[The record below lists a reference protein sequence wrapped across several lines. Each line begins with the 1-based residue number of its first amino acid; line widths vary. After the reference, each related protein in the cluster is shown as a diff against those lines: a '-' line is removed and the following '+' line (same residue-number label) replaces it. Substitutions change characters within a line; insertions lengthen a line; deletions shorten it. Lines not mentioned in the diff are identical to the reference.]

1 MVDKGPL
8 LTSAI
13 IFYLS
18 IGAAIFQVL
27 EEPNWKLARDKY
39 GHEKE
44 KILRAFPCLTA
55 HDLDKIL
62 KVWAADVSFCCCF
75 FVAVCHSFSH
85 KLSFELTLIAA
96 TAAAAAAAT
105 VVSDASNHGVTI
117 TGRKTFNNW
126 NWPNAVIFAATVIT
140 TIGYGNIAPKT
151 SKGRVFCIFYGL
163 FGVPLCLTWI
173 SELGK
178 FFGGRAKHL
187 GQYLTKK
194 GLSLRKAQFA
204 CTAIFVLWGVLIH
217 LVLPPFVFMSQEG
230 WTYVEGLYFSFVTL
244 TTIGFGDLVA
254 GVDPNTDYPTL
265 YRYFVEV
272 WIYLGLAWLSL
283 FFNWKVRMV
292 VEAHKALKKRRKR
305 RKLSLDEL
313 RHYKEANKASLQLPP
328 TPNDVNIF
336 SFLSK
341 KQEGYNDL
349 IKQIGTKKDGSGGCS
364 PTGGGVKISKDMSRS
379 KSCNDTTSYNN
390 GHTILSLDQSPRQKR
405 RYSFSDRVTVA
416 FSKSKSYLL
425 GSDSGL
431 LLTDDLAEGEAEAEQ
446 DRMYGN
452 QLDKDGDLEHGGML
466 GGGGSGSGT
475 NGRRRWESKEY
486 QPLTFQNANI
496 TFIDEENL
504 LNTNLEGEE
513 EEEGE
518 EEDDD
523 DAEDYEEDEADDAK
537 AKLSVT
543 TCDENVCESETDS
556 KEEQGSE
563 LEGSVF
569 TSDGSEH
576 SRSYEELVE
585 EYAKEDNTDC

>member
-8 LTSAI
+8 LTSAV

-27 EEPNWKLARDKY
+27 EEPNWKLAAQQYREQKD
-39 GHEKE
+39 
-44 KILRAFPCLTA
+44 KILEDYPCLTKD
-55 HDLDKIL
+55 DLDRIL
-62 KVWAADVSFCCCF
+62 EA
-75 FVAVCHSFSH
+75 
-85 KLSFELTLIAA
+85 
-96 TAAAAAAAT
+96 
-105 VVSDASNHGVTI
+105 VSDAAGHGVTI
-117 TGRKTFNNW
+117 TGSKTFNNW

-151 SKGRVFCIFYGL
+151 PAGRVFCIFYGL

-194 GLSLRKAQFA
+194 GFSLRKAQFT
-204 CTAIFVLWGVLIH
+204 CTAIFLLWGVLVH

-230 WTYVEGLYFSFVTL
+230 WTYIEGLYFSFVTL

-254 GVDPNTDYPTL
+254 GVEPNKEYPTL

-292 VEAHKALKKRRKR
+292 IEAHKALKKRRKL

-313 RHYKEANKASLQLPP
+313 RQYKESHKASPRLPP

-349 IKQIGTKKDGSGGCS
+349 IKQIGSKKDARITSN
-364 PTGGGVKISKDMSRS
+364 TAAKSKDYSRS
-379 KSCNDTTSYNN
+379 KSCNDAATLNT
-390 GHTILSLDQSPRQKR
+390 HTILSLDRSPRQKR

-416 FSKSKSYLL
+416 FSKSKNYLL
-425 GSDSGL
+425 GSDNGL
-431 LLTDDLAEGEAEAEQ
+431 LLTEDHVEGDLELNQ
-446 DRMYGN
+446 DQMYEN
-452 QLDKDGDLEHGGML
+452 QLDKDVDLEKQGM
-466 GGGGSGSGT
+466 GDCGAG
-475 NGRRRWESKEY
+475 GRRTWDSKEY
-486 QPLTFQNANI
+486 HPLTFQNANI
-496 TFIDEENL
+496 TFIDEENFL
-504 LNTNLEGEE
+504 SNNLEE
-513 EEEGE
+513 E

-523 DAEDYEEDEADDAK
+523 DDSK
-537 AKLSVT
+537 AKLSIT
-543 TCDENVCESETDS
+543 TCDENIETSS
-556 KEEQGSE
+556 KEEQSSE
-563 LEGSVF
+563 CEGSVF

-585 EYAKEDNTDC
+585 EYAKEDNTES